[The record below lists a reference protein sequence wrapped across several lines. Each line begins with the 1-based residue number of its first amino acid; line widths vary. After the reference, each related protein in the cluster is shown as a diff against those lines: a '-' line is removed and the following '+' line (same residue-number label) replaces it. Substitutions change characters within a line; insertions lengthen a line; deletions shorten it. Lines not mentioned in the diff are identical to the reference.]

1 MRQLHRVTAIV
12 AGLAV
17 LIGVIGAA
25 SGQTL
30 EKVGEWPYGPA
41 EAVALDTGRNLL
53 FLGSGGGIMIVDV
66 SAPDVSLP
74 VLASMAT
81 PGIVKGLAYEPP
93 YLYVADGLNGGLR
106 IIDVAT
112 SNAPNEIGYL
122 DTQGTALDVA
132 VIDNVAYIADGPGG
146 LRIVDVSDPSDPREI
161 NFYSGTDADVQAVFL
176 EARTDP
182 VFQRRAYVANGVSGL
197 LVIDV
202 TNPEAPQELGSKDT
216 DGSAMDVMV
225 EGEIV
230 YLADGDNGFL
240 IFDISTIDSI
250 EQIGS
255 QTEIVP
261 ALSLYAKPQDIYI
274 ASGEAGMSI
283 ANARTLG
290 SPELLTTLDTEG
302 TVYEVIIDFSLAYVA
317 NGESGLAIY
326 DVTDLENINEVSRRA
341 TPSYANDLAVV
352 GDTAYLADAAGALHI
367 LDITEPTSPTTISGF
382 SLDAEGRAVAVA
394 GDIAYVLEGANTL
407 GLVNVA
413 VTASPQRVG
422 AYGELTD
429 GRDVFAT
436 TTHAYVA
443 DGAGGLKIIDVSA
456 APGTPTSAGGLLTD
470 GAASGV
476 FVSGDHA
483 FVADGEAGLF
493 IADISDPD
501 APERVLSSFDT
512 GGTAVAV
519 AVSGSY
525 VYVGHGDGGVSI
537 VDISDPD
544 IPFITG
550 TTDGISNAADV
561 AVSGGYFH
569 IAARTGGLYTY
580 FFDGDAQP
588 EFVAQSGTGGTA
600 EALALSSGHIFIA
613 NGKRGLAAMTFTPP
627 GPPPAP
633 AAQEATEVSAFRFVA
648 NWEPAEGIAFY
659 ELDVS
664 RNVDFTDLL
673 AGFNGVQTGETR
685 MAVEGLQPDTTYF
698 YRVRSIRN
706 GEPSANSNVVTIA
719 TAPEFQQVGA
729 WNSMPP
735 NSRAFN
741 IEFDPVRQTVYLTSG
756 NAVYAIDASK
766 PADLKGFDSLE
777 FSKIQDIF
785 FLEDYL
791 FVAAEQS
798 GLRIVNAKEPRG
810 IFEIAQYAP
819 EGEPQINVN
828 RVFVDGDRAFIT
840 EIISNRISDSISV
853 INLSPVFDE
862 FLPSDP
868 WRIVGYSSDIDNPN
882 DICFFNNEWIYL
894 TDNEGLK
901 PFNLTESDDKHTID
915 KSETSV
921 PPATA
926 EVYKSVQVEGDDA
939 YVVGTEGLRIMD
951 VSIPDKPVQSG
962 FFATML
968 DARAAHP
975 IGNFVLLLDP
985 QNLYVVDK
993 SDPTALSEVA
1003 RFTLSGQAEDM
1014 TAWGPFIYIADG
1026 ENGLKVLRYRYPQT
1040 QPIAPEAEEV
1050 TDRSFIATWSPVA
1063 GATAYRLEISEFAD
1077 FSELL
1082 PDSDGILV
1090 EGTNHEIL
1098 GLDFSTA
1105 YYYRITPIFADEE
1118 GRPSATILV
1127 ETLPSMEP
1135 GDLDGNG
1142 MVDLNDGVI
1151 ALKVLAGISESELR
1165 ADYPGSGADIDGDDR
1180 AGLAEALFSL
1190 QVAAGLR

>member
-1 MRQLHRVTAIV
+1 
-12 AGLAV
+12 
-17 LIGVIGAA
+17 
-25 SGQTL
+25 
-30 EKVGEWPYGPA
+30 
-41 EAVALDTGRNLL
+41 
-53 FLGSGGGIMIVDV
+53 
-66 SAPDVSLP
+66 
-74 VLASMAT
+74 MAT
-81 PGIVKGLAYEPP
+81 PGTVKGLFYEDP
-93 YLYVADGLNGGLR
+93 YLYVAGGFNGGLR
-106 IIDVAT
+106 IFDV
-112 SNAPNEIGYL
+112 SVMDAPAEIGAL
-122 DTQGTALDVA
+122 DTLGSALDVDVVA
-132 VIDNVAYIADGPGG
+132 NVAYIADGPQGM
-146 LRIVDVSDPSDPREI
+146 RVVDVSTPSTPLEIGSFATTDANAVYVDPRTETATERRVFI
-161 NFYSGTDADVQAVFL
+161 ADGAAGMQAIDVMDPQNPTILGEYDTPGDAMDVYA
-176 EARTDP
+176 EGSI
-182 VFQRRAYVANGVSGL
+182 AYVA
-197 LVIDV
+197 
-202 TNPEAPQELGSKDT
+202 
-216 DGSAMDVMV
+216 
-225 EGEIV
+225 
-230 YLADGDNGFL
+230 DGDEGLRVLN
-240 IFDISTIDSI
+240 ISDIGAIV
-250 EQIGS
+250 EAGA
-255 QTEIVP
+255 QTEIAHARNFHIAGP
-261 ALSLYAKPQDIYI
+261 EIYI
-274 ASGEAGMSI
+274 AGGSTGFSIVDAGTGNQP
-283 ANARTLG
+283 ALLAQQATGGTAAEVVLNAGRL
-290 SPELLTTLDTEG
+290 
-302 TVYEVIIDFSLAYVA
+302 YVA
-317 NGESGLAIY
+317 NGENGLAIY
-326 DVTDLENINEVSRRA
+326 NVSDPLNIPDPLLFNA
-341 TPSYANDLAVV
+341 PSYANDLAVV

-443 DGAGGLKIIDVSA
+443 DGAGGLKIIDVSTT
-456 APGTPTSAGGLLTD
+456 PGTPTLAGSLLTD

-493 IADISDPD
+493 IADISVPD

-550 TTDGISNAADV
+550 TTDGISNAVDV

-648 NWEPAEGIAFY
+648 NWEPAEGIALY

-810 IFEIAQYAP
+810 IFEIAQYPP

-840 EIISNRISDSISV
+840 EIISNRVSDSISV